1 MLRQLEADHGEATV
15 LSVIEQPPARS
26 EVSSNHAQLFGCA
39 KSFVCSQIIKV
50 FRQVVDWIGTVVLLS
65 K

>member
-1 MLRQLEADHGEATV
+1 MF
-15 LSVIEQPPARS
+15 SVTEQPPARS